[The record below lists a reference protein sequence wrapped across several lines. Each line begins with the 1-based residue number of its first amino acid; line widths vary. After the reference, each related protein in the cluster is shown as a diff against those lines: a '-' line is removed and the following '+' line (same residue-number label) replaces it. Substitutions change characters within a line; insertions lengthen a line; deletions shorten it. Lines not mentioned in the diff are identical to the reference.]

1 MNFIEEL
8 GPLALGSRIKNLS
21 ELLMKDMSRVYKD
34 HGIEFEARWFTL
46 FQLVLKR
53 EKISVTEIASEL
65 NQSHPAVVQVVN
77 VLEKKKLISTVKDR
91 SDHRRRLV
99 KLSKNGKILAN
110 QLSSVW
116 EDVLSVANEIINEG
130 APDLLEKI
138 SGLEKAIQGK
148 SVYERMSEKRIAR
161 IVSSIEFK
169 PFTKEFQDDFRR
181 LNEDWLRSYLEITE
195 HDRKNLMD
203 PFGEIIGKD
212 GLITLMVSAKQPI
225 GSFVLKR
232 ISNAECELSKFTIH
246 RNFRGIGLGKRM
258 LRKALEE
265 ARSTGYESMLLFT
278 HHALVEATQLYKSMG
293 FEEIKERHDIVDETG
308 RCSMMMKL
316 NINQ

>member
-21 ELLMKDMSRVYKD
+21 ELLMKDMSKVYKD

-99 KLSKNGKILAN
+99 KLSKKGKTLAE

-116 EDVLSVANEIINEG
+116 EDVLIVANEILNEE

-138 SGLEKAIQGK
+138 SGLEKALQGK
-148 SVYERMSEKRIAR
+148 SVYERMSEKRIER
-161 IVSSIEFK
+161 IVNSIEFK

-181 LNEDWLRSYLEITE
+181 MNEDWLRSYLEITE

-203 PFGEIIGKD
+203 PFGEIIASD
-212 GLITLMVSAKQPI
+212 GLITLMVSDEQPI

-232 ISNAECELSKFTIH
+232 ISNTECELSKFTIH
-246 RNFRGIGLGKRM
+246 KNYRGIGLGTR
-258 LRKALEE
+258 LLEKAIEE
-265 ARSTGYESMLLFT
+265 AGSKGYHSILLFT
-278 HHALVEATQLYKSMG
+278 HHKLAEATKLYSKKG
-293 FEEIKERHDIVDETG
+293 FKEISEHPAMVDETG